1 MERVDVVYAL
11 ICDETNRKILM
22 VGNKRENGSEWSLPG
37 GAREIGETLEQAVIR
52 ETFEETGL
60 TVEIENIFAI
70 NEKFFPHAHAVIF
83 TFVARIVGGE
93 ISIQDQNEI
102 TDISWINIKEA
113 EKIMFYF
120 PNGVQDLLEKGLV
133 APYYF
138 QTK

>member
-11 ICDETNRKILM
+11 IYDNINRKILM

-37 GAREIGETLEQAVIR
+37 GARESGETLEQAVIR

-83 TFVARIVGGE
+83 TFVVRIVEGE

-102 TDISWINIKEA
+102 TDISWVNIKDA

-120 PNGVQDLLEKGLV
+120 PNGVQSLLEKEAV

-138 QTK
+138 QNK

>member
-11 ICDETNRKILM
+11 IYDDTNGKILM
-22 VGNKRENGSEWSLPG
+22 VGNKREDGSEWSLPG
-37 GAREIGETLEQAVIR
+37 GARESGETLEQAAIR

-60 TVEIENIFAI
+60 TVKIENIFAI
-70 NEKFFPHAHAVIF
+70 NEKFFPQAHVVIF
-83 TFVARIVGGE
+83 TFVAKIVGGE

-120 PNGVQDLLEKGLV
+120 PNGVQNLLEKGLV

>member
-11 ICDETNRKILM
+11 IYDNTNRKILM
-22 VGNKRENGSEWSLPG
+22 VGNKRENGSEWSLQG

-52 ETFEETGL
+52 ETFEETVL
-60 TVEIENIFAI
+60 TVEIENILAI

-83 TFVARIVGGE
+83 TFVARIIAGK

-120 PNGVQDLLEKGLV
+120 PNGVQSLLEKEAV
-133 APYYF
+133 VPYYF

>member
-11 ICDETNRKILM
+11 IYDDTNGKILM
-22 VGNKRENGSEWSLPG
+22 VGNKREDGSEWSLPG
-37 GAREIGETLEQAVIR
+37 GARESGETLEQAVIR

-60 TVEIENIFAI
+60 IVKVENIFAI
-70 NEKFFPHAHAVIF
+70 NEKFFPQAHAVIF
-83 TFVARIVGGE
+83 TFVARIIGGE

-120 PNGVQDLLEKGLV
+120 PNGVQNLLKKGLV

>member
-1 MERVDVVYAL
+1 
-11 ICDETNRKILM
+11 M
-22 VGNKRENGSEWSLPG
+22 VGNKREDGSEWSLPG
-37 GAREIGETLEQAVIR
+37 GARESGETLEQAVTR

-60 TVEIENIFAI
+60 TVKIENIFAI

-120 PNGVQDLLEKGLV
+120 PNGVQNLLEKE
-133 APYYF
+133 AISPYYF

>member
-11 ICDETNRKILM
+11 IYDDTNRKILM

-37 GAREIGETLEQAVIR
+37 GARENGETLEQAVIR

-60 TVEIENIFAI
+60 TVDIKDVFAI

-93 ISIQDQNEI
+93 ISIQDKNEI

-113 EKIMFYF
+113 EEIMFYF
-120 PNGVQDLLEKGLV
+120 PDGVHNLLEKGLV

>member
-1 MERVDVVYAL
+1 MHLFMIIQIGKFLWLATNVKMVV
-11 ICDETNRKILM
+11 
-22 VGNKRENGSEWSLPG
+22 NGALPG

-60 TVEIENIFAI
+60 TVEIKNIFAI
-70 NEKFFPHAHAVIF
+70 NEKLFPHAVIF

-102 TDISWINIKEA
+102 TDISWINIKEV

-120 PNGVQDLLEKGLV
+120 PNGVQSLLEKEAV
-133 APYYF
+133 ALHYF

>member
-1 MERVDVVYAL
+1 ML
-11 ICDETNRKILM
+11 IYDDTNEKILM

-37 GAREIGETLEQAVIR
+37 GARESGETLEQAVIR

-60 TVEIENIFAI
+60 TVEIKVIFAI
-70 NEKFFPHAHAVIF
+70 NKKFSLCTHAVIF

-93 ISIQDQNEI
+93 ISIQDQDEI
-102 TDISWINIKEA
+102 TDIAWINMKEA

-120 PNGVQDLLEKGLV
+120 PNGVQSLLEKGLV

>member
-11 ICDETNRKILM
+11 IYDDTNRKILM

-37 GAREIGETLEQAVIR
+37 GAREIGETLEEAVIR

-83 TFVARIVGGE
+83 TFLVKIVGGK

-120 PNGVQDLLEKGLV
+120 PDGVQNLLKKGLV

>member
-1 MERVDVVYAL
+1 MFTCQLDFY
-11 ICDETNRKILM
+11 DDTNGKILM
-22 VGNKRENGSEWSLPG
+22 VGNKREDGSEWSLPG
-37 GAREIGETLEQAVIR
+37 GARESGETLEQAVTR

-60 TVEIENIFAI
+60 TVKIENIFAI

-120 PNGVQDLLEKGLV
+120 PNGVQNLLEKE
-133 APYYF
+133 AISPYYF